1 MSTSAKSSRVIQDVK
16 YNTIHYNFHKC
27 LQVHDVYSDKEKA
40 LGIKY
45 I

>member
-1 MSTSAKSSRVIQDVK
+1 MSTSAKSSRVVQDVK
-16 YNTIHYNFHKC
+16 YIIHYNFHKC

>member
-1 MSTSAKSSRVIQDVK
+1 MSTSAKSSRVVQYFK
-16 YNTIHYNFHKC
+16 YIIHYNFHKC